1 MTSDD
6 LEYDLNRLVKSRQV
20 QQCIIYASTTSG
32 TYPSTF
38 AIVQPKI
45 VFINEMNDSIN
56 HCNPQKKFQNLI
68 QFHIYRQYYYLD
80 FFKNSLIFHLICG
93 IF

>member
-1 MTSDD
+1 MNGNYYLKNIVIKTFKKMTKYLLRLGSIKIETIL
-6 LEYDLNRLVKSRQV
+6 LEIK
-20 QQCIIYASTTSG
+20 
-32 TYPSTF
+32 
-38 AIVQPKI
+38 KI

-56 HCNPQKKFQNLI
+56 HCNPQNKFQNLI